1 MEDEKLNGVAAA
13 LSADAVAGA
22 VYAAVRHCAT
32 HLRPDVLAAMQTAR
46 ADETQARALSVLD
59 CLLENAHIGQT
70 DGVPICQDTGT
81 CWVRLEIGEE
91 LSVPGNILSR
101 VNDAVARAYTDGRL
115 RMSVLADA
123 LLDRTN
129 TGDNTPAFAEVA
141 FRPGCG
147 YTLRAAQELGFAFP
161 DCRLHFY
168 ETPVTPVD
176 KRYFDYEAFNGN
188 GIGWGID
195 TVLATMLHCM
205 RFWGTERLA
214 LPPEKAKKAPDVNMI
229 RQMLLNGYA
238 LYYPY
243 PDMWEYLDVNSRQG
257 LALCRQRRLELFGT
271 DDTEYPRRKGTLQYI
286 EKRLKTHIGRL
297 IDEKASEFAA
307 KALHPS
313 SFR

>member
-1 MEDEKLNGVAAA
+1 M
-13 LSADAVAGA
+13 
-22 VYAAVRHCAT
+22 
-32 HLRPDVLAAMQTAR
+32 
-46 ADETQARALSVLD
+46 
-59 CLLENAHIGQT
+59 
-70 DGVPICQDTGT
+70 
-81 CWVRLEIGEE
+81 
-91 LSVPGNILSR
+91 
-101 VNDAVARAYTDGRL
+101 
-115 RMSVLADA
+115 
-123 LLDRTN
+123 
-129 TGDNTPAFAEVA
+129 
-141 FRPGCG
+141 
-147 YTLRAAQELGFAFP
+147 
-161 DCRLHFY
+161 
-168 ETPVTPVD
+168 
-176 KRYFDYEAFNGN
+176 
-188 GIGWGID
+188 
-195 TVLATMLHCM
+195 ATMLHCM